1 VRTFEPASIISEA
14 GAQLVAKHAATDCQ
28 CGDGRSVSDEPVPRR
43 WRKLT
48 QEAGRDFPPTRAR
61 EDRAVTF
68 WLANRCMYTV
78 VSVQQ
83 NKGRSDSPL
92 PRTAGV
98 PPRESRRKPV
108 TRTPRRPSAT
118 QVKAKET
125 LADEVH
131 RQLRDLIVALKLSP
145 GTSLSESELTMRLG
159 VSRTPIREALQ
170 RLHQEGFAVVHH
182 VGAISRMVVAPMTV
196 EDMRELHAILSAL
209 EGLAARAAAQLPDAA
224 RQALAGRMANIN
236 TDLRAAWKAGPQ
248 RVRSAQD
255 LHVQFHRTCAEA
267 AAGPRL
273 LAELNAIQ
281 PQVERYERVY
291 TAALAPEFSESLL
304 EHEQI
309 VAAIA
314 AGDADEAERAVI
326 KNWRRGTERY
336 AQIVH
341 HLGER
346 GSW

>member
-1 VRTFEPASIISEA
+1 
-14 GAQLVAKHAATDCQ
+14 
-28 CGDGRSVSDEPVPRR
+28 
-43 WRKLT
+43 
-48 QEAGRDFPPTRAR
+48 
-61 EDRAVTF
+61 
-68 WLANRCMYTV
+68 
-78 VSVQQ
+78 VQQ
-83 NKGRSDSPL
+83 NKSRSDSPL
-92 PRTAGV
+92 PRTADV
-98 PPRESRRKPV
+98 APRRRKSV
-108 TRTPRRPSAT
+108 TRAPRRPSAT
-118 QVKAKET
+118 QAKAKES

-145 GTSLSESELTMRLG
+145 GTSLSESDLTTRLG
-159 VSRTPIREALQ
+159 VSRTPVREALQ

-224 RQALAGRMANIN
+224 RLALARRMADIN
-236 TDLRAAWKAGPQ
+236 TELRAAWKAGAQ
-248 RVRSAQD
+248 RVRGAQD
-255 LHVQFHRTCAEA
+255 LHVQFHRTFAEA

-273 LAELNAIQ
+273 RAELNAIQ

-309 VAAIA
+309 VAALA
-314 AGDADEAERAVI
+314 AGDPDEAERAVI
-326 KNWRRGTERY
+326 NNWRRGTERY
-336 AQIVH
+336 AQIVRH
-341 HLGER
+341 FGER